1 MAVAPR
7 DALQSRAMRIGQ
19 RLANAAVSDIR
30 AMTRACDAAG
40 GINLGQGVCDLPTP
54 PEVAAAA
61 HAAIEGGKATYA
73 PPEGVPALRDA
84 VAARLGRDYGLT
96 VDPLRE
102 VVVTLGATGGF
113 AAACLALLDPGDE
126 VILFEPYYGYHYNTV
141 VGLGMTPVLVPLLP
155 PGWGFDPAELA
166 RAITPRTRA
175 VVLCTPGNPSGKVW
189 SDDELDALGAV
200 AAAHD
205 LTVIT
210 DEIYEHIVY
219 DGRRHVPLAT
229 RPGMRERTVTLSGC
243 SKTFSVTGW
252 RVGYAVAPA
261 EAAQRIA
268 VAHDL
273 LYVCAPTPL
282 QHACAAGLGMPDG
295 YFRGLATS
303 YQRKR
308 DILCAALADA
318 GLTPHVPAGAYYV
331 LADARRLGRPTARE
345 AAFALLER
353 AGIAAVSGA
362 SFYRG
367 PVGESLLRF
376 CFAKD
381 DAVLEEAARRLRALG

>member
-1 MAVAPR
+1 
-7 DALQSRAMRIGQ
+7 MRIGS

-30 AMTRACDAAG
+30 AMTRACDAVG

-54 PEVAAAA
+54 ASVAAAA
-61 HAAIEGGKATYA
+61 HAAIDAGKATYA
-73 PPEGVPALRDA
+73 PPEGVPALRQA
-84 VAARLGRDYGLT
+84 VAARVAKDYGLE
-96 VDPLRE
+96 VDPTSE

-113 AAACLALLDPGDE
+113 AAAVLALLDPGDE

-141 VGLGMTPVLVPLLP
+141 VALGLTPVLVPLRP
-155 PGWGFDPAELA
+155 PTWALDPDLLL
-166 RAITPRTRA
+166 RALSPRTRA

-189 SDDELDALGAV
+189 GEAELDALGDFAR
-200 AAAHD
+200 AHD

-229 RPGMRERTVTLSGC
+229 RPGMRERTVTISGC

-252 RVGYAVAPA
+252 RVGYAIAPPQ
-261 EAAQRIA
+261 AAQRIA

-282 QHACAAGLGMPDG
+282 QHACAAGLAMPDA
-295 YFRGLATS
+295 YFRDLSVS
-303 YQRKR
+303 YQKKR
-308 DILCAALADA
+308 DIVCGALTDA
-318 GLTPHVPAGAYYV
+318 GLTPYVPAGAYYV
-331 LADARRLGRPTARE
+331 LADARRLGCATARE
-345 AAFALLER
+345 AAFKLLDR
-353 AGIAAVSGA
+353 TKIASVSGA
-362 SFYRG
+362 SFYRD
-367 PVGESLLRF
+367 PVGETLLRF

-381 DAVLEEAARRLRALG
+381 DDVLEEAARRLRAAG

>member
-1 MAVAPR
+1 
-7 DALQSRAMRIGQ
+7 MRIGN

-30 AMTRACDAAG
+30 AMTRACDAVG

-54 PEVAAAA
+54 APVAAAA
-61 HAAIEGGKATYA
+61 HAAIDAGKATYA
-73 PPEGVPALRDA
+73 PPEGVPALRQA
-84 VAARLGRDYGLT
+84 VAARLAKDYGLA
-96 VDPLRE
+96 VDAMSE

-141 VGLGMTPVLVPLLP
+141 VGLGMVPVLVPLP
-155 PGWGFDPAELA
+155 PPAWAFDAAALE

-189 SDDELDALGAV
+189 AEAELDALGAV

-229 RPGMRERTVTLSGC
+229 RPGMRERTVTISGC

-261 EAAQRIA
+261 HAAQRIA

-282 QHACAAGLGMPDG
+282 QHACAAGLAMPDA
-295 YFRGLATS
+295 YFRDLSAS

-308 DILCAALADA
+308 DILCGALADA
-318 GLTPHVPAGAYYV
+318 GLKPYVPAGAYYV
-331 LADARRLGRPTARE
+331 LADAGRFETATARE

-353 AGIAAVSGA
+353 AGIASVSGA

-367 PVGESLLRF
+367 PVGETLLRF

-381 DAVLEEAARRLRALG
+381 DEVLVEAARRLRAMG

>member
-1 MAVAPR
+1 
-7 DALQSRAMRIGQ
+7 
-19 RLANAAVSDIR
+19 
-30 AMTRACDAAG
+30 
-40 GINLGQGVCDLPTP
+40 
-54 PEVAAAA
+54 VAAAA
-61 HAAIEGGKATYA
+61 HAAIDAGKATYA
-73 PPEGVPALRDA
+73 PPEGVPALRQA
-84 VAARLGRDYGLT
+84 VAARLAKDYGLA
-96 VDPLRE
+96 VDAMSE

-141 VGLGMTPVLVPLLP
+141 VGLGMVPVLVPLP
-155 PGWGFDPAELA
+155 PPAWAFDASALE

-189 SDDELDALGAV
+189 AEAELDALGAV

-219 DGRRHVPLAT
+219 DGRRHVPLAS
-229 RPGMRERTVTLSGC
+229 RPGMRERTVTISGC

-261 EAAQRIA
+261 HAAQRIA

-282 QHACAAGLGMPDG
+282 QHACAAGLAMPDA
-295 YFRGLATS
+295 YFRDLSAS

-308 DILCAALADA
+308 DILCSALADA
-318 GLTPHVPAGAYYV
+318 GLKPYVPAGAYYV
-331 LADARRLGRPTARE
+331 LADAGRFETATARE

-353 AGIAAVSGA
+353 AGIASVSGA

-367 PVGESLLRF
+367 PVGETLLRF

-381 DAVLEEAARRLRALG
+381 DEVLVEAARRLRAMG

>member
-1 MAVAPR
+1 
-7 DALQSRAMRIGQ
+7 MRIGS

-30 AMTRACDAAG
+30 AMTRACDAVG

-54 PEVAAAA
+54 APVAAAA
-61 HAAIEGGKATYA
+61 HAAIDAGKAIYA
-73 PPEGVPALRDA
+73 PPEGVPALRQA
-84 VAARLGRDYGLT
+84 VAARVAKDYGLE
-96 VDPLRE
+96 VDPASE

-113 AAACLALLDPGDE
+113 AAAVLALLDPGDE

-141 VGLGMTPVLVPLLP
+141 VGLGLTPVLVPLRP
-155 PGWGFDPAELA
+155 PGWALDPDALR
-166 RAITPRTRA
+166 RALTPRTRA

-189 SDDELDALGAV
+189 GEAELDALGAF
-200 AAAHD
+200 ARAHD

-219 DGRRHVPLAT
+219 DGLRHVPLAT

-252 RVGYAVAPA
+252 RVGYAIAPPA
-261 EAAQRIA
+261 AAQRIA

-282 QHACAAGLGMPDG
+282 QHACAAGLAMPDA
-295 YFRGLATS
+295 YFRELSVS
-303 YQRKR
+303 YQKKR
-308 DILCAALADA
+308 DIVCGALTDA
-318 GLTPHVPAGAYYV
+318 GLTPYVPAGAYYV
-331 LADARRLGRPTARE
+331 LADARRLGCATARE
-345 AAFALLER
+345 AAFKLLDR
-353 AGIAAVSGA
+353 TKIAAVSGA
-362 SFYRG
+362 SFYRD
-367 PVGESLLRF
+367 PVGETLLRF

-381 DAVLEEAARRLRALG
+381 DDVLEEAARRLRAAG